1 MRTYHLRMR
10 DDYGWTLGKVSPDA
24 PNNSAVLTV
33 ERDGTRWVSQVNVD
47 RLSIADLS
55 ALAEFCAHAKLDTG
69 RGT

>member
-1 MRTYHLRMR
+1 MKTYHIRMM
-10 DDYGWTLGKVSPDA
+10 DDYGWTLGEVSPDA

-33 ERDGTRWVSQVNVD
+33 EQDGTRWVSQVNVD

-55 ALAEFCAHAKLDTG
+55 SLVEFCAHAKLGTG